1 MPMPMRAL
9 LLLPLVLSGLGCVAT
24 AAWAWPTPDSRAV
37 NGGDGNPPE
46 ISDCE
51 DLSSVP
57 IRRNIPYTEIQDA
70 WLLGGCV
77 GCHNTGA
84 AMGDLV
90 LDSAASSTI
99 NLIGRPS
106 YRNPDVMRVEPMD
119 PEASLAYSMLNCT
132 PPATY
137 DPMPPSM
144 SGTRIDIVLRARIY
158 DWIAEGAKGNDED
171 GNPVSPVIFRDGAE
185 GTRFQTSLAP
195 PPPPFPASARP
206 SSPPAGSPPH
216 GDLSR

>member
-1 MPMPMRAL
+1 MPAFRLLTLAL
-9 LLLPLVLSGLGCVAT
+9 LTLACCAQG
-24 AAWAWPTPDSRAV
+24 AWAWPPHADAAAITGTGTPPA
-37 NGGDGNPPE
+37 

-57 IRRNIPYTEIQDA
+57 IRHNIPYAEIQDA

-144 SGTRIDIVLRARIY
+144 TGTRIDIVLRARIY
-158 DWIAEGAKGNDED
+158 DWIAEGAKGTDED
-171 GNPVSPVIFRDGAE
+171 NNPISPVIFRDGIE
-185 GTRFQTSLAP
+185 GARFQRALASSP
-195 PPPPFPASARP
+195 PPPAASRVQSDRPPASAHAP
-206 SSPPAGSPPH
+206 
-216 GDLSR
+216 

>member
-1 MPMPMRAL
+1 MLTPMPARR
-9 LLLPLVLSGLGCVAT
+9 LLPFVLLGSACF
-24 AAWAWPTPDSRAV
+24 AASALAWPAPDASSAMIR
-37 NGGDGNPPE
+37 GGANPPE

-57 IRRNIPYTEIQDA
+57 IRRNIPYAEIQDT

-106 YRNPDVMRVEPMD
+106 YRNPDVMRVEPMA

-144 SGTRIDIVLRARIY
+144 TGTRIDIVLRARVY

-171 GNPVSPVIFRDGAE
+171 GNPVSPVIFRDGVE
-185 GTRFQTSLAP
+185 GARFQRALAAP
-195 PPPPFPASARP
+195 PPPAPA
-206 SSPPAGSPPH
+206 PAPAALHPTRHPNGYGP
-216 GDLSR
+216 